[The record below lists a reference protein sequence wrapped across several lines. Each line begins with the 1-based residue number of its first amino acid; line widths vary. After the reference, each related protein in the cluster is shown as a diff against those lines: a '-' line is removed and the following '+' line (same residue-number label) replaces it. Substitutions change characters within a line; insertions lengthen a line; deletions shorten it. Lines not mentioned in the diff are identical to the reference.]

1 MGQFHQRWELAGAV
15 DGEADPLAVAVVPT
29 VDAAIAQ
36 GWVDAAG
43 VCHPPAAGPAR
54 IVSLVPSLTELLF
67 ALDLGDQVVGR
78 TAYCVRPEDRVRRVT
93 SVGGTKTVHLERIQ
107 RLEPTHVIVNVD
119 ETPRAL
125 AETLAEQ
132 GYRVIVT
139 HPITVD
145 DNLALYRLLGGIFG
159 CPARAERLCE
169 AFTAAR
175 TRLRACIAGRP
186 PLPVLYLIWS
196 KPWMTVSRQ
205 TYIAH
210 FLAEAGM
217 ATVPAAAAARYPTV
231 TLDEALLADVARV
244 LFASEPFPFRER
256 HLAAF
261 ARTYPAHR
269 DKARLIDGQMVSWY
283 GPRAIEAF
291 GYLERFVSL
300 EG

>member
-1 MGQFHQRWELAGAV
+1 M
-15 DGEADPLAVAVVPT
+15 DGEAEPGAVAV
-29 VDAAIAQ
+29 AEGGI
-36 GWVDAAG
+36 DAAG
-43 VCHPPAAGPAR
+43 VHHPPAAGPAR

-67 ALDLGDQVVGR
+67 ALDLGDHVVGR
-78 TAYCVRPEDRVRRVT
+78 TAYCVRPEGRVRRVT
-93 SVGGTKTVHLERIQ
+93 SVGGTKTVHLDRIQ

-132 GYRVIVT
+132 GCRVIVT

-159 CPARAERLCE
+159 RAARAERLCE
-169 AFTAAR
+169 AFAAAR
-175 TRLRACIAGRP
+175 ARLRARVAGRP
-186 PLPVLYLIWS
+186 PLPVLYLIWN

-210 FLAEAGM
+210 CLAEAGLE
-217 ATVPAAAAARYPTV
+217 TVPAKAAARYPAL
-231 TLDEALLADVARV
+231 TLDEAILADVARV
-244 LFASEPFPFRER
+244 LFASEPFPFREG

-261 ARTYPAHR
+261 ARTFPAHR

-283 GPRAIEAF
+283 GARAIEAF
-291 GYLERFVSL
+291 DYLERFVSA
-300 EG
+300 EA